1 MEENN
6 IEFGKWVSTH
16 REALASLYFNFYE
29 WTMAEQLKN
38 NEEGD
43 IMPLDEFV
51 IQVHSDGQEMVSKW
65 YKENNKINPE
75 ENFGFGNELDFS
87 RN

>member
-16 REALASLYFNFYE
+16 KEALANLYFNFYE
-29 WTMAEQLKN
+29 WTMGEQMKG

-51 IQVHSDGQEMVSKW
+51 IQVHSGGQEMVSKW
-65 YKENNKINPE
+65 YKENNKENPE
-75 ENFGFGNELDFS
+75 EDLGFGNELDFS

>member
-29 WTMAEQLKN
+29 WTMGEQIKN

-51 IQVHSDGQEMVSKW
+51 IQVHSGGQEMVSKW
-65 YKENNKINPE
+65 FKENNKINPE
-75 ENFGFGNELDFS
+75 EDLGFGNELDFS

>member
-16 REALASLYFNFYE
+16 REALANLYFSFFESVMGDQVRND
-29 WTMAEQLKN
+29 
-38 NEEGD
+38 EEGD
-43 IMPLDEFV
+43 IIPLDEFV
-51 IQVHSDGQEMVSKW
+51 VKIYSENKDIVELW
-65 YKENNKINPE
+65 YVKNNKENPE
-75 ENFGFGNELDFS
+75 EDLGFGNELDFS

>member
-6 IEFGKWVSTH
+6 IKFGKWVSTH
-16 REALASLYFNFYE
+16 REALANLYFSFYE
-29 WTMAEQLKN
+29 STMGEQLRN

-51 IQVHSDGQEMVSKW
+51 IQVHSDGQKMVSKW
-65 YKENNKINPE
+65 YKENNKENPE
-75 ENFGFGNELDFS
+75 EDLGFGNELDFS

>member
-29 WTMAEQLKN
+29 WTMEEQIKN

-51 IQVHSDGQEMVSKW
+51 IQVHSRGQEMDSKW
-65 YKENNKINPE
+65 YKETHKQSPE
-75 ENFGFGNELDFS
+75 EYLGFGNELDFS

>member
-1 MEENN
+1 MEEND
-6 IEFGKWVSTH
+6 IKFGKWVSTH
-16 REALASLYFNFYE
+16 KEALANLYFNFYE
-29 WTMAEQLKN
+29 WTMGEQIKN

-51 IQVHSDGQEMVSKW
+51 IQVHSGGQEMVSKW
-65 YKENNKINPE
+65 YKENNKENPE
-75 ENFGFGNELDFS
+75 EDLGFGNELDFS